1 MDSELKNILPLILFL
16 ISWFFYNQYRKIK
29 NKAISSSTDDEQKEQ
44 VKAKKIDW
52 KNFWEKF
59 YFIASIMLLI
69 AVLCLPLLA
78 YGIYFGFLVN
88 IFGKE
93 FVWEHFA
100 KLAVLFFPFAM
111 FLAINIWGKVLDDF
125 S

>member
-1 MDSELKNILPLILFL
+1 MESELKNILPLLLFL
-16 ISWFFYNQYRKIK
+16 ISWFFYNKYRKIK
-29 NKAISSSTDDEQKEQ
+29 NKSMYSSIDDNQKEQ

-59 YFIASIMLLI
+59 YFIASVMLLI
-69 AVLCLPLLA
+69 NVLFSPLLA
-78 YGIYFGFLVN
+78 YGIYFGLLVN

-100 KLAVLFFPFAM
+100 KLAVLFFPIAM